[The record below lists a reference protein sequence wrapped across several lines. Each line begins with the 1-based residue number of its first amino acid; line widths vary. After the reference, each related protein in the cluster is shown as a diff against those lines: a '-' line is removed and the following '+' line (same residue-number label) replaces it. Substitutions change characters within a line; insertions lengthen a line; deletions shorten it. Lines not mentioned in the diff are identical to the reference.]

1 MLPIIQQNAD
11 DFLAHK
17 RLALVGLSRNP
28 KDFSRYIYNELRGR
42 GYDMVP
48 VNPNLTEIEGAHC
61 FARLQDVQPPVE
73 GALVMTAADQ
83 SESVVHDCAE
93 AGINRVWLHRGAGPG
108 AVAFFKLR
116 SAIGEETAGAPVLLE
131 RHHASGRRVDR
142 QRRNLP
148 LRFLDIVQCL
158 VAFLQLALDIGV

>member
-1 MLPIIQQNAD
+1 MLPQVRENAD

-28 KDFSRYIYNELRGR
+28 KDFSRYIYTELRQR

-48 VNPNLTEIEGAHC
+48 VNPNLAEVDGARC
-61 FARLQDVQPPVE
+61 FARLQDVQPPVD

-83 SESVVHDCAE
+83 SEGVVHDCAE

-108 AVAFFKLR
+108 AV
-116 SAIGEETAGAPVLLE
+116 SAAA
-131 RHHASGRRVDR
+131 VDFCR
-142 QRRNLP
+142 QHGMR
-148 LRFLDIVQCL
+148 L
-158 VAFLQLALDIGV
+158 VAGYCPYMFLPKASFFHRFHGFFRKLGRNGG